1 MLFMPL
7 WFICSKNLRYLAF
20 QCFDYE
26 PSYLVNVILE
36 PRHLCTKLD
45 IRDFIVLLMK
55 PQYYYYV
62 SGNKF
67 LKKVGSRHPKR
78 PKEDS
83 VLICVGRLFQLDYIN
98 IEYRNILMVLY
109 DYSFQYSLIIML

>member
-1 MLFMPL
+1 M
-7 WFICSKNLRYLAF
+7 
-20 QCFDYE
+20 
-26 PSYLVNVILE
+26 NVILE

-67 LKKVGSRHPKR
+67 LKKSRFSVQKR
-78 PKEDS
+78 PKGDS
-83 VLICVGRLFQLDYIN
+83 ILMCVGRLFQLDYIN